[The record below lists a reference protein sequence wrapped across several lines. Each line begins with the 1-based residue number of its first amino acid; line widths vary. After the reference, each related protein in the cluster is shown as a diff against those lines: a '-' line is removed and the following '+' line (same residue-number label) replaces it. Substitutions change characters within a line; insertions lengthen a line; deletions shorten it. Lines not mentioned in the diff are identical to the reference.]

1 MMVTVETPRR
11 GVSAT
16 FGHCDGTVAH
26 DMTGQHQDA
35 ADIAASLRGD
45 GEGFARLIRRH
56 QGQVAGDLSRFTRDR
71 LRLEELTQD
80 VFVEAY
86 NSLRTYRGDAP
97 FGHWLRKI
105 TVRVGY
111 RFLKEVARERGMLTV
126 SDDAPAAAT
135 PETDSDPAAAAARVQ
150 AFLERLAPRDRLVLT
165 LMYLQGLSVAE
176 IAEQTG
182 WSRIM
187 VKVQAFRA
195 RQRLKRLL
203 EKEQEK

>member
-1 MMVTVETPRR
+1 
-11 GVSAT
+11 
-16 FGHCDGTVAH
+16 
-26 DMTGQHQDA
+26 MTEQHPDA
-35 ADIAASLRGD
+35 SDIAASLQGD
-45 GEGFARLIRRH
+45 GAAFAHLIRRY
-56 QGQVAGDLSRFTRDR
+56 QGQVAGDLSRFTHDR

-86 NSLRTYRGDAP
+86 NSLRTYRGEAP

-111 RFLKEVARERGMLTV
+111 RFLKEAGKNRARDEAV
-126 SDDAPAAAT
+126 PEPASTEAD
-135 PETDSDPAAAAARVQ
+135 PEPGPAEAAARVQ
-150 AFLERLAPRDRLVLT
+150 GLLAKLAPRDRLVLT
-165 LMYLQGLSVAE
+165 LMYMQGLSVAE
-176 IAEQTG
+176 IADRTG

-203 EKEQEK
+203 EKSRRIET

>member
-1 MMVTVETPRR
+1 
-11 GVSAT
+11 
-16 FGHCDGTVAH
+16 
-26 DMTGQHQDA
+26 MTEQHPDA
-35 ADIAASLRGD
+35 SDIAASLQGD
-45 GEGFARLIRRH
+45 GAAFAHLIRRY
-56 QGQVAGDLSRFTRDR
+56 QGQVAGDLSRFTHDR

-86 NSLRTYRGDAP
+86 NSLRTYRGESP

-111 RFLKEVARERGMLTV
+111 RFLKEVARERRMLTA
-126 SDDAPAAAT
+126 SDDVPAPA
-135 PETDSDPAAAAARVQ
+135 PSETGSDPAAAAARVQ
-150 AFLERLAPRDRLVLT
+150 AFLEKLAPRDRLVLT

-176 IAEQTG
+176 IAEHTG

-203 EKEQEK
+203 EKSRRIET